1 MDLDPLLL
9 SRIQFA
15 FVVSFHAI
23 FPVFT
28 IGLASYIAVL
38 EGLAFRTGNP
48 LWEKLSAFWT
58 KVFGIVF
65 GMGVVSGIVMSFQFG
80 TNWSNFSLAS
90 ANFLGPMLS
99 YEVVTAFFLE
109 AAFLGVLLF
118 GRDKVP
124 KGVHLMSAIMVATG
138 TFISSFWILAA
149 NSWMH
154 TPAGVELRDGIFHVM
169 SWSDAIFNPSFP
181 FRFAHMV
188 VASFLTG
195 SFVVAGVSAWY
206 LLLGREVEANRKALS
221 MCLWLILILAP
232 TQAVIG
238 DFHGLN
244 TLEHQPMKIAA
255 MEANWETRSNVPLLL
270 FAIPDQENQTNH
282 FEVGI
287 PSLASL
293 ILTHEWDGVV
303 PGLKE
308 VASDRQPPVAIVF
321 WSFRVMVGMGVL
333 MILTAFV
340 GLFLRVGGRVYK
352 TRWYLQLLRVMS
364 IAPFLAVLTGWF
376 VTETGR
382 APWLVYGMM
391 DQAASVTPSL
401 TGWMALFTLIGYIIV
416 YALVF
421 TGGVYYLFRV
431 LQVGL
436 EDNDAID
443 EEHDRPMRPFSSSH
457 VSFEYEPYPGV
468 ERDMNLS
475 PAGVPP
481 KDSSSSSSPSN
492 NPPSSSPSKKGG
504 Q

>member
-1 MDLDPLLL
+1 MELDPVFL

-38 EGLAFRTGNP
+38 EGLAFKTKNP
-48 LWEKLSAFWT
+48 SWVKLSAFWT
-58 KVFGIVF
+58 KVFAVVF

-80 TNWSNFSLAS
+80 TNWSNFAQAS

-124 KGVHLMSAIMVATG
+124 AGVHLFAAVMVATG
-138 TFISSFWILAA
+138 TFISSFWILSA

-154 TPAGVELRDGIFHVM
+154 TPAGTEFRDGVFFVT
-169 SWSDAIFNPSFP
+169 SWSEAIFNPSFP
-181 FRFAHMV
+181 YRFSHMV

-206 LLLGREVEANRKALS
+206 LLRKREVKANRRALS
-221 MCLWLILILAP
+221 MSLWLILVLAP

-244 TLEHQPMKIAA
+244 TLEHQPMKVAA
-255 MEANWETRSNVPLLL
+255 MEGNWETSRNVPLLL

-282 FEVGI
+282 FEVAI

-293 ILTHEWDGVV
+293 ILTHEWDGEV
-303 PGLKE
+303 PGLNE
-308 VASDRQPPVAIVF
+308 VAVDEQPPVAIVF
-321 WSFRVMVGMGVL
+321 WSFRVMVGLGML
-333 MILTAFV
+333 MILF
-340 GLFLRVGGRVYK
+340 GLAGLVLRAGGRYWR
-352 TRWYLQLLRVMS
+352 TPWFLQGLRFMS
-364 IAPFLAVLTGWF
+364 LTPFVAVLAGWF
-376 VTETGR
+376 VTEIGR
-382 APWLVYGMM
+382 APWLVYGLMN
-391 DQAASVTPSL
+391 QSEAVTPSL
-401 TGWMALFTLIGYIIV
+401 TGGMALFSLIGYIVV

-421 TGGVYYLFRV
+421 SAGVYYLMRV
-431 LQVGL
+431 LYVGM
-436 EDNDAID
+436 EDDD
-443 EEHDRPMRPFSSSH
+443 VEEGYEAERPKRPFSATH
-457 VSFEYEPYPGV
+457 VPFEIDDQDRHKPL
-468 ERDMNLS
+468 NQ
-475 PAGVPP
+475 
-481 KDSSSSSSPSN
+481 
-492 NPPSSSPSKKGG
+492 GG
-504 Q
+504 N

>member
-1 MDLDPLLL
+1 MELDPVLL

-38 EGLAFRTGNP
+38 EGLAFKTNNP
-48 LWEKLSAFWT
+48 SWVKLSAFWT
-58 KVFGIVF
+58 KVFAVVF

-80 TNWSNFSLAS
+80 TNWSNFAQAS

-124 KGVHLMSAIMVATG
+124 AGVHLFAAVMVATG
-138 TFISSFWILAA
+138 TFISSFWILSA

-154 TPAGVELRDGIFHVM
+154 TPAGTEFRDGVFFVT
-169 SWSDAIFNPSFP
+169 SWSEAIFNPSFP
-181 FRFAHMV
+181 YRFAHMV

-206 LLLGREVEANRKALS
+206 LLRKREVEANRRALS
-221 MCLWLILILAP
+221 MSLWLILVLAP

-244 TLEHQPMKIAA
+244 TLEHQPMKVAA
-255 MEANWETRSNVPLLL
+255 MEGNWETSRNVPLLL

-282 FEVGI
+282 FEVAI

-293 ILTHEWDGVV
+293 ILTHEWDGEV
-303 PGLKE
+303 PGLNE
-308 VASDRQPPVAIVF
+308 VAVEEQPPVAIVF
-321 WSFRVMVGMGVL
+321 WSFRVMVGLGML
-333 MILTAFV
+333 MILF
-340 GLFLRVGGRVYK
+340 GLAGLVLRAGGRYWR
-352 TRWYLQLLRVMS
+352 TPWFLQGLRFMS
-364 IAPFLAVLTGWF
+364 LTPFVAVLAGWF
-376 VTETGR
+376 VTEIGR
-382 APWLVYGMM
+382 APWLVYGLMN
-391 DQAASVTPSL
+391 QSEAVTPSL
-401 TGWMALFTLIGYIIV
+401 TGGMALFSLIGYIVV

-421 TGGVYYLFRV
+421 SAGVYYLMRV
-431 LQVGL
+431 LYVGM
-436 EDNDAID
+436 EDDD
-443 EEHDRPMRPFSSSH
+443 VEEGYEAERPKRPFSATH
-457 VSFEYEPYPGV
+457 VPFEIDDQDRHKPL
-468 ERDMNLS
+468 NQ
-475 PAGVPP
+475 
-481 KDSSSSSSPSN
+481 
-492 NPPSSSPSKKGG
+492 GG
-504 Q
+504 N

>member
-1 MDLDPLLL
+1 MELDPVFL

-38 EGLAFRTGNP
+38 EGLAFKTKNP
-48 LWEKLSAFWT
+48 SWVKLSAFWT
-58 KVFGIVF
+58 KVFAVVF

-80 TNWSNFSLAS
+80 TNWSNFAQAS

-124 KGVHLMSAIMVATG
+124 AGVHLFAAVMVATG
-138 TFISSFWILAA
+138 TFISSFWILSA

-154 TPAGVELRDGIFHVM
+154 TPAGTEFRDGVFFVT
-169 SWSDAIFNPSFP
+169 SWSEAIFNPSFP
-181 FRFAHMV
+181 YRFSHMV

-206 LLLGREVEANRKALS
+206 LLRKREVEANRRALS
-221 MCLWLILILAP
+221 MSLWLILVLAP

-244 TLEHQPMKIAA
+244 TLEHQPMKVAA
-255 MEANWETRSNVPLLL
+255 MEGNWETSRNVPLLL

-282 FEVGI
+282 FEVAI

-293 ILTHEWDGVV
+293 ILTHEWDGEV
-303 PGLKE
+303 PGLNE
-308 VASDRQPPVAIVF
+308 VAVEEQPPVAVVF
-321 WSFRVMVGMGVL
+321 WSFRVMVGLGML
-333 MILTAFV
+333 MILF
-340 GLFLRVGGRVYK
+340 GLAGLVLRAGGRYWR
-352 TRWYLQLLRVMS
+352 TPWFLQGLRFMS
-364 IAPFLAVLTGWF
+364 LTPFVAVLAGWF
-376 VTETGR
+376 VTEIGR
-382 APWLVYGMM
+382 APWLVYGLMN
-391 DQAASVTPSL
+391 QSEAVTPSL
-401 TGWMALFTLIGYIIV
+401 TGGMALFSLIGYIVV

-421 TGGVYYLFRV
+421 SAGVYYLMRV
-431 LQVGL
+431 LYVGM
-436 EDNDAID
+436 EDDD
-443 EEHDRPMRPFSSSH
+443 VEEGYEAERPKRPFSATH
-457 VSFEYEPYPGV
+457 VPFEIDDQDRHKPL
-468 ERDMNLS
+468 NQ
-475 PAGVPP
+475 
-481 KDSSSSSSPSN
+481 
-492 NPPSSSPSKKGG
+492 GG
-504 Q
+504 N